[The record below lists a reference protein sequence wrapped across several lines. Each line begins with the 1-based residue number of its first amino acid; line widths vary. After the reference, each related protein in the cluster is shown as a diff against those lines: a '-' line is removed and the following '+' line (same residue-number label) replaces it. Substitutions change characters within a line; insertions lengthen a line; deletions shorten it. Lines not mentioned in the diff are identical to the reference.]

1 MIGYI
6 RGQVQN
12 RWEGGVVVDVN
23 GIGHEIQMPA
33 SSIAKLPPSGQEV
46 TVFTHLAWREDAISL
61 YGFDRLETRDMF
73 RLLLEVSGVG
83 PRLALNVLSA
93 FAAEELLQV
102 LARGD
107 TEKLQAIHGVGRKTA
122 ARLCVDLRERAKRL
136 LSDKTKETAEV
147 LPVERDGSN
156 SLWNDAL
163 SALLYLGY
171 RPAEAKSAL
180 AEALSSVGEEARV
193 EDVIKTALSG
203 LAKIRRT
210 EP

>member
-1 MIGYI
+1 MIGYV
-6 RGQVQN
+6 RGQIQN
-12 RWEGGVVVDVN
+12 RWEGGVVLDVN

-33 SSIAKLPPSGQEV
+33 SSVAKLPPSGQEV

-83 PRLALNVLSA
+83 PRLALNILSA

-107 TEKLQAIHGVGRKTA
+107 TERLQAIHGVGRKTA
-122 ARLCVDLRERAKRL
+122 ERLCVDLRERAKRL
-136 LSDKTKETAEV
+136 LSHKTKETAEA
-147 LPVERDGSN
+147 LPMERDGSGTIRD
-156 SLWNDAL
+156 DAL
-163 SALLYLGY
+163 SALIYLGY

-180 AEALSSVGEEARV
+180 AEALSSMDKEAQV
-193 EDVIKTALSG
+193 EDVIKTALRG
-203 LAKIRRT
+203 LAMVHRG